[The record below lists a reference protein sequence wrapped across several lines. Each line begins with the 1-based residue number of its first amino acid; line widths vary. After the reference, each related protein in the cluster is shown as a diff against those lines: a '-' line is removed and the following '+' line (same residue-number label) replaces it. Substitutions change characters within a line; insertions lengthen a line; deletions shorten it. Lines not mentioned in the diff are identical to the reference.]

1 MRTNI
6 EIDEALLT
14 EVMQKTGAKTKR
26 EAVNRAL
33 QESLRHTKQIEAL
46 RALKGKIEW
55 VGDLDEMRT
64 DPPDSP
70 WFS

>member
-6 EIDEALLT
+6 DIDETLLT

-26 EAVNRAL
+26 EAVNQAL
-33 QESLRHTKQIEAL
+33 QESLRHSKQIEAL

-55 VGDLDEMRT
+55 VGDLEEMRT

>member
-6 EIDEALLT
+6 DIDESLLA
-14 EVMQKTGAKTKR
+14 EVMEKTGAKTKR
-26 EAVNRAL
+26 AAVNDAL
-33 QESLRHTKQIEAL
+33 RDVLRHKRQVEGL
-46 RALKGKIEW
+46 RALRGKIEW

-70 WFS
+70 WF

>member
-6 EIDEALLT
+6 DIDDELLA

-26 EAVNRAL
+26 EAVHEAL
-33 QESLRHTKQIEAL
+33 QNSLRSLKQIEAL
-46 RALKGKIEW
+46 RALKGKVQWI
-55 VGDLDEMRT
+55 GDLNEMRT